1 MRALCPPAP
10 CIRGP
15 RPTRGLGTCWED
27 PSEDPSLDRSR
38 NRSPHLGLQLG
49 SESCRYERAPTTGVL
64 TKATTQTITDAR
76 SQPRTRPGEPP
87 STSDASSRYH
97 HPVRRTLSASVLCAP
112 DQRSPGTRVRT
123 ASTLAKTSDVPQTKP
138 PVAMAGTP
146 NVGAPATAM
155 RNPTHRSEEHT
166 SELQSLMRN
175 SYAVFCLKKKKKTN
189 IPHK

>member
-64 TKATTQTITDAR
+64 PKAPTPTTTEAR
-76 SQPRTRPGEPP
+76 RPPRTRPGAPP
-87 STSDASSRYH
+87 HTPAPHARY
-97 HPVRRTLSASVLCAP
+97 
-112 DQRSPGTRVRT
+112 
-123 ASTLAKTSDVPQTKP
+123 P
-138 PVAMAGTP
+138 P
-146 NVGAPATAM
+146 PA
-155 RNPTHRSEEHT
+155 
-166 SELQSLMRN
+166 
-175 SYAVFCLKKKKKTN
+175 
-189 IPHK
+189 